1 MKVSS
6 IYMLCKLTF
15 IALSLTSLFACKNS
29 VDDEESNNQTSEAEN
44 ENVTVTS
51 GYVVINGASYALSAN
66 EFFSALDGGEF
77 SPTIANGTLTA
88 TESFYF
94 KAPVENGNYKV
105 VLNTN
110 ATSVISECISEDVP
124 YYFVNSAGT
133 QIEKTYSPQKF
144 SNGQAYIGITK
155 DITSGEAF
163 EVAVCD
169 GVLDLEFV
177 YSSSDITIS
186 GITIEKEKLS
196 ARSKPY
202 LLAIGDSTL
211 ALGDNTIKSSSTYC
225 SWGASISN
233 GYVSLPS
240 SLAGFV
246 NCGQSGGDVVTIY
259 TDARIE
265 KLLLNCRP
273 GDYVSVNIG
282 INNNKSYTIGGQ
294 SVAKSG
300 SLAAMGAILEKY
312 LIDAVKE
319 RGGIPFITTITA
331 QGPDKSSETAE
342 SNSGV
347 YNYAE
352 TEITSA
358 YSNSY
363 ASSSLFGSEYDLFK
377 SSGKAYYA
385 GVEYSVGD
393 KIPATTWINSRH
405 TNPYNIALIDIANYY
420 ECAIV
425 DLGVYG
431 EKYLNE
437 HLSSA
442 EDFATV
448 RDTYYTDK
456 HHYQRTWGN
465 ILATYMLDCVKEM
478 ISGSYSYPYTDYEP
492 NYCLSR

>member
-1 MKVSS
+1 MMKRIGV
-6 IYMLCKLTF
+6 LLL
-15 IALSLTSLFACKNS
+15 IASLFACKTAI
-29 VDDEESNNQTSEAEN
+29 DDEDTESEKETEIVEEKN
-44 ENVTVTS
+44 ETDQLTTTN
-51 GYVVINGASYALSAN
+51 GAVVINGTSYALSAD
-66 EFFSALDGGEF
+66 EYFTALDGDF
-77 SPTIANGTLTA
+77 SGTVTNGTLSA
-88 TESFYF
+88 SESFYF
-94 KAPVENGNYKV
+94 RAPVDNGNYKV
-105 VLNTN
+105 VIDTN
-110 ATSVISECISEDVP
+110 ATSVISECITEDVT

-133 QIEKTYSPQKF
+133 EIEKTYSPQKF
-144 SNGQAYIGITK
+144 DNGQAYIGVTK
-155 DITSGEAF
+155 EITSGEAF

-177 YSSSDITIS
+177 YKSAAITIS
-186 GITIEKEKLS
+186 GISIEKES
-196 ARSKPY
+196 YSTREKPY

-211 ALGDNTIKSSSTYC
+211 ALGDNTIKASSTYC

-240 SLAGFV
+240 SLGGFV
-246 NCGQSGGDVVTIY
+246 NCGQSGGDAVTIY

-282 INNNKSYTIGGQ
+282 INNNKSYEIGGQ

-331 QGPDKSSETAE
+331 QGPDKSTETAE

-352 TEITSA
+352 TTITTA

-363 ASSSLFGSEYDLFK
+363 ATSSLFGSDYDMYK
-377 SSGKAYYA
+377 NTGNAYYA
-385 GVEYSVGD
+385 GVAYSVGD

-405 TNPYNIALIDIANYY
+405 TNQYNIALFDIANYY
-420 ECAIV
+420 ECPIV

-448 RDTYYTDK
+448 RDEYYTDK
-456 HHYQRTWGN
+456 HHYQKPWGN
-465 ILATYMLDCVKEM
+465 ILATYMLECVDSM
-478 ISGSYSYPYTDYEP
+478 CSGTYSYPYSDYEP
-492 NYCLSR
+492 KYVK